1 MFTHCLFCEKQFPE
15 TEAFEG
21 FPCGRRIAYDP
32 ARHRLWA
39 ICDGCHR
46 WNLCPI
52 EERPGPIEG
61 LERLARDEG
70 HLMAQTAN
78 VSLLYTERF
87 VLLRVGKTQLAE
99 EAWWRYGREL
109 RRRRASYNSRGSRLS
124 AYSFAAIASVSE
136 TIGLTDTG
144 IKIAWD
150 ETPIADVLRWRHFG
164 WAAWQGRVPCPS
176 CTSVLLAVRF
186 DLSWWLYPLRS
197 EDGGL
202 AVGVPCDRCDPW
214 TPDKVY
220 RIEGE
225 EAEHLLRRSLAY
237 QQVSGASDGMLTD
250 AMAELRASGSA
261 GEFLSRLPTQRASLW
276 RLGPTRRLALEI
288 AINEA
293 AERRLMTAEIRELE
307 ARWAE
312 EEEVARIVDEELT
325 AYPHAAARLAP
336 PV

>member
-1 MFTHCLFCEKQFPE
+1 MFTKCLFCEKPFPN
-15 TEAFEG
+15 TEAFER

-32 ARHRLWA
+32 GRRRLWA
-39 ICDGCHR
+39 ICDQCHR
-46 WNLCPI
+46 WNLCPA
-52 EERPGPIEG
+52 EEREETLES
-61 LERLARDEG
+61 LERLARAEG
-70 HLMAQTAN
+70 HLVAQTAN
-78 VSLLYTERF
+78 VSLLLTEHLT
-87 VLLRVGKTQLAE
+87 LLRVGRTDLAE

-109 RRRRASYNSRGSRLS
+109 RRRRANYDSPGSRVS
-124 AYSFAAIASVSE
+124 AYSFAALASVSE

-150 ETPIADVLRWRHFG
+150 ETPIADVLRWRHFS

-197 EDGGL
+197 EEGSL
-202 AVGVPCDRCDPW
+202 AIGVPCDRCDPW

-225 EAEHLLRRSLAY
+225 DAEHLLRRVLAY
-237 QQVSGASDGMLTD
+237 QQVSGASDSVLTE
-250 AMAELRASGSA
+250 AMEELRAAGSA
-261 GEFLSRLPTQRASLW
+261 RSFMNQLPERRSSLW
-276 RLGPTRRLALEI
+276 RLGPTGRLALEI
-288 AINEA
+288 AINES
-293 AERRLMTAEIRELE
+293 AERRLLDGQVRELE

-325 AYPHAAARLAP
+325 ILPR
-336 PV
+336 PVTRRNR